1 MYIYDLC
8 KCEKCGKTY
17 KGKFKMAIHGL
28 VSCIDCESPDI
39 YVGLSI
45 NTVQYEQ
52 RQGLLYE
59 ELCELLLKDLEHLYP
74 IIPAEQEA
82 ILAKFD
88 GSADIDLNIIYFHQ
102 NPMKLIRIM
111 QEIAYLAAHYIIQ
124 NNKQETDK
132 KTPMYELSLTLLQS
146 YLRLRVERLTD
157 EQEQSLWNLI
167 TKEEIRVLK
176 GAVNYVQ
183 MA

>member
-28 VSCIDCESPDI
+28 VSCIDCNNPDI
-39 YVGLSI
+39 YVGLAI
-45 NTVQYEQ
+45 NTVKYEQ

-59 ELCELLLKDLEHLYP
+59 ELCDTLLKDLEHLYP
-74 IIPAEQEA
+74 LIPTEQEA
-82 ILAKFD
+82 IMAKFD
-88 GSADIDLNIIYFHQ
+88 GGTELDLNIIYYHQ

-124 NNKQETDK
+124 NTKQDTQN
-132 KTPMYELSLTLLQS
+132 KTPLYELAFTLLQS

-157 EQEQSLWNLI
+157 EQEQALWTLV
-167 TKEEIRVLK
+167 TTEEIRTLK

-183 MA
+183 LA